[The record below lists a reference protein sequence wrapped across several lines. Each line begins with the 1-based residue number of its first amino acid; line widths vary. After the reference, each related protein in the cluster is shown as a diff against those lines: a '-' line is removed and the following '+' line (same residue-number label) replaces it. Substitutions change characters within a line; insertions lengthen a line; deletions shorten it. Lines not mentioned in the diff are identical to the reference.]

1 MNTDTIF
8 NEIQQHIDSIIEQSS
23 PFTQELWKQFTQSHP
38 ADIAGFFSDI
48 NREHFKRLFLMLP
61 HAIKL
66 SVFLE
71 LPDSMKVESLTF
83 MSTQERVDAL
93 NQMPTDQ
100 LTDLFDL
107 FSDEELKEYL
117 VLLNKTEREKVISLL
132 KFDPESAGGIMNT
145 DVITLVE
152 DFTVEKS
159 IQVLQ
164 RLQPD
169 RDIHQQIYVTDRSG
183 ILVGNIQIEDLVLQP
198 AKTRIGAFMHKNELI
213 VAANQDREKIAK
225 QMIHYG
231 LMIVPVVGTDGQF
244 LGVIPSDILVDILV
258 EEANEDVQKM
268 SALAPMKHPYFETSF
283 SRLLYER
290 GYILI
295 GLLFAQSFSTTIMKS
310 FKSTLQIGSLL
321 YFTNMLIST
330 GGNASNQTSALVI
343 QGFAS
348 GEIHEANF
356 KRFIKREI
364 LMACVLSMMLGL
376 FAFLRAWWTSASLI
390 ECITISLSLSSIVIV
405 AVILGTCTPFLLK
418 RLNIDPAF
426 SAGPFLATLMDILG
440 VLIYCYVSQLI
451 LS

>member
-23 PFTQELWKQFTQSHP
+23 PFAQELWKQFTQSHP
-38 ADIAGFFSDI
+38 ADIAGFFTDI
-48 NREHFKRLFLMLP
+48 NRENFKRLFLMLP
-61 HAIKL
+61 YAVKL

-183 ILVGNIQIEDLVLQP
+183 ILVGHIQIEDLVLQP

-213 VAANQDREKIAK
+213 IAANQDREQIAK

-290 GYILI
+290 SYILI

-364 LMACVLSMMLGL
+364 LMACVLAMMLGL

-390 ECITISLSLSSIVIV
+390 ECVTISLSLSSIVIV

>member
-8 NEIQQHIDSIIEQSS
+8 NEILQHIDAIVQHDS
-23 PFTQELWKQFTQSHP
+23 PFAQELWNQFTQIHP
-38 ADIAGFFSDI
+38 ADIADFFANVD
-48 NREHFKRLFLMLP
+48 RDLFQKLFLILP
-61 HAIKL
+61 NQIKL
-66 SVFLE
+66 TVFPE
-71 LPDSMKVESLTF
+71 LHDSLKVEALGF

-93 NQMPTDQ
+93 NQMPTDK

-107 FSDEELKEYL
+107 FSDDELKEYL
-117 VLLNKTEREKVISLL
+117 VLLNKTEREKVVSLL
-132 KFDPESAGGIMNT
+132 KFDPESAGGIMST
-145 DVITLVE
+145 DVINLVE

-169 RDIHQQIYVTDRSG
+169 KDIHQQIYVTDRSG
-183 ILVGNIQIEDLVLQP
+183 ILVGHIQIEDLVLQP
-198 AKTRIGAFMHKNELI
+198 AKNRISSFMHKNELI
-213 VAANQDREKIAK
+213 VTADQDREQIAK

-231 LMIVPVVGTDGQF
+231 LMIVPVVGKDGQF

-268 SALAPMKHPYFETSF
+268 SALAPMKNPYFETSF
-283 SRLLYER
+283 GRLLYER

-295 GLLFAQSFSTTIMKS
+295 GLLIAQSFSTTIMKS

-356 KRFIKREI
+356 KRFIRREV
-364 LMACVLSMMLGL
+364 LMAAVLAVILGM
-376 FAFLRAWWTSASLI
+376 FAFLRAWWTAASLI
-390 ECITISLSLSSIVIV
+390 ECVTISISLASIVMV
-405 AVILGTCTPFLLK
+405 SVVLGSCTPFLLK